1 MTKKAGVCYEWM
13 DPREIVSESEKV
25 LNESEKD
32 LKERGKDLSE
42 CECEKDLSEKD
53 LEWKWK

>member
-53 LEWKWK
+53 LE